1 MYKGARVAVVVPAY
15 NEEAMIGRVLDTMPG
30 FVDLI
35 IVVDDA
41 STDRTPVELAAG
53 RARLGARLIVHRQ
66 ARRSGVGRAIATGYR
81 LALEGDADVVA
92 VMAGDG
98 QMAPAELPA
107 VLDPVVE
114 GRADYAKGNRLFTGE
129 AWRRTP
135 RVRYLGNALL
145 SLLTKIASGYW
156 HVADS
161 QSGYTAISRA
171 ALEALDLEAIYPR
184 YGVPNDL
191 LIKLNVIGARVADVP
206 VTPLY
211 GIGERSSMHIWR
223 VIPAISLLLLRGFVW
238 RLVQRYVIR
247 DFHPLVFF
255 YLWGLLFALAGIAL
269 GAYESYLKLTTGAIA
284 LATVVLVALLTISG
298 LHLLLFAMWLDMEYN
313 RPLNATETPRLGV
326 RRPPA
331 ERAAEMP
338 APTGERAHE

>member
-15 NEEAMIGRVLDTMPG
+15 NEEAQIGRVLDTMPG

-35 IVVDDA
+35 VVVDDA
-41 STDRTPVELAAG
+41 STDRTPLELAAG
-53 RARLGARLIVHRQ
+53 RARLGDRLIVHRH

-81 LALEGDADVVA
+81 LALEADADVVA

-98 QMAPAELPA
+98 QMAPAELSA

-129 AWRRTP
+129 AWQRTP
-135 RVRYLGNALL
+135 KVRYLGNALL

-161 QSGYTAISRA
+161 QSGFTAINRA
-171 ALEALDLEAIYPR
+171 ALEALDLDAIYPR

-191 LIKLNVIGARVADVP
+191 LIKLNVVGARVADVP

-211 GIGERSSMHIWR
+211 GIGERSSMRLWR
-223 VIPAISLLLLRGFVW
+223 VVPTISLLLLRGFLW

-255 YLWGLLFALAGIAL
+255 YLWGALFALSGVAL
-269 GAYESYLKLTTGAIA
+269 GAFETYLKLTTGAIA
-284 LATVVLVALLTISG
+284 LPTIVLVALLTISG

-313 RPLNATETPRLGV
+313 RPLRATEPPRLLA
-326 RRPPA
+326 RKPLLPHTADLPA
-331 ERAAEMP
+331 SS
-338 APTGERAHE
+338 GERARE

>member
-1 MYKGARVAVVVPAY
+1 
-15 NEEAMIGRVLDTMPG
+15 MIGHVLDTMPG

-41 STDRTPVELAAG
+41 STDRTPLELAAG
-53 RARLGARLIVHRQ
+53 RARLGDRLVVHRH

-98 QMAPAELPA
+98 QMAPAELSA

-135 RVRYLGNALL
+135 KVRYLGNAFL

-171 ALEALDLEAIYPR
+171 ALEAIDLDAVYPR

-211 GIGERSSMHIWR
+211 GIGERSSMRIWR
-223 VIPAISLLLLRGFVW
+223 VIPTISLLLLRGFLW
-238 RLVQRYVIR
+238 RLGQRYVVR

-255 YLWGLLFALAGIAL
+255 YLWGALFAAAGLAL
-269 GAYESYLKLTTGAIA
+269 GALETYLKLTTGAIA
-284 LATVVLVALLTISG
+284 LATVVLVALLIISG

-313 RPLNATETPRLGV
+313 RPLRATEPSRLVGSKPPLAQAADTPTSS
-326 RRPPA
+326 A
-331 ERAAEMP
+331 KRARE
-338 APTGERAHE
+338 